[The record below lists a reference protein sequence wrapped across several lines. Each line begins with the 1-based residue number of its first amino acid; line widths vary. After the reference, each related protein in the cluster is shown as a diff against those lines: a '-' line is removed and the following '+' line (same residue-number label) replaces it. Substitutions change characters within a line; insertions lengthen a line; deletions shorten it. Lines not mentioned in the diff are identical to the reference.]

1 MKRSLITL
9 LSLFSL
15 RADIVYESGDLI
27 EFFGGTA
34 PESAYNN
41 WVSHVTEGIASDGY
55 NDYGPEWLD
64 VQTNGFGHHK
74 KLSEFSQTLVYWE
87 NILSQFVNGD
97 TTLVDS
103 LLQDSL
109 DSFFYELV
117 IFEDT
122 TLNKTFHLLREQI
135 DTSFVDVNQIAIP
148 EDDVIGSFRNS
159 WGLYIINPNASREQ
173 VLIQVPHPC
182 DDFIAPY
189 IAMDLFLEID
199 AFGFMINGTG
209 REVEWSEEGTY
220 TNSKSHSDPSRYE
233 YTIFQK
239 FQEAVTEPLINAQ
252 PHWPLVFAIHS
263 FDNASHSTRYSVILA
278 AGASNTFTNKPI
290 RDITD
295 DHFDIINFTEE
306 FPITENQ
313 FDNPDPV
320 HVSEYYEAYYDDI
333 FNYDNGSDEFTIRK
347 STSLNGIQNG
357 HQMTH
362 LQDLVNGYSVYESW
376 VQAEM
381 DEKPMLFDSLDMP
394 DEMVYSQG
402 FYPTNVH
409 NFSMIRDYYQPF
421 IQAVDDY
428 LIQWETISI

>member
-1 MKRSLITL
+1 MKRSIITL

-87 NILSQFVNGD
+87 SILSQFVNGD

-135 DTSFVDVNQIAIP
+135 DTSFVDVNQITIP

-159 WGLYIINPNASREQ
+159 WGL
-173 VLIQVPHPC
+173 
-182 DDFIAPY
+182 
-189 IAMDLFLEID
+189 
-199 AFGFMINGTG
+199 
-209 REVEWSEEGTY
+209 
-220 TNSKSHSDPSRYE
+220 
-233 YTIFQK
+233 
-239 FQEAVTEPLINAQ
+239 
-252 PHWPLVFAIHS
+252 
-263 FDNASHSTRYSVILA
+263 
-278 AGASNTFTNKPI
+278 
-290 RDITD
+290 
-295 DHFDIINFTEE
+295 
-306 FPITENQ
+306 
-313 FDNPDPV
+313 
-320 HVSEYYEAYYDDI
+320 
-333 FNYDNGSDEFTIRK
+333 
-347 STSLNGIQNG
+347 
-357 HQMTH
+357 
-362 LQDLVNGYSVYESW
+362 
-376 VQAEM
+376 
-381 DEKPMLFDSLDMP
+381 
-394 DEMVYSQG
+394 
-402 FYPTNVH
+402 
-409 NFSMIRDYYQPF
+409 
-421 IQAVDDY
+421 
-428 LIQWETISI
+428 